1 MQLLSAWILMGYKL
15 GYNNSNKYVTC
26 SNGIYYFIRRV
37 PTDLSDQYKSSKIKI
52 SLRTRNPAK
61 ANRCA
66 RSITQRLDDYWL
78 GLRLQKLDIP
88 AMNLIR
94 MDVIDTDNE
103 FRLSDALDLYLKLKG
118 IDKDKTF
125 IRTANR
131 NTEYVI
137 QVLGN
142 KSVTA
147 YSSSEAA
154 QFRDWLI
161 NKGMGKS
168 TVKRVFSSIRSI
180 INLAIKEH
188 GLEGNNGFLGTFIP
202 DGLRQTTRKPIPVNV
217 IKDIQ
222 QTCKEMDDD
231 LRWLIALLSDT
242 GMRLGEAVGLLKSDI
257 VLDTDT
263 PHLNLIPH
271 PWRRLKTSGS
281 ERKIPLVGASLW
293 SARRIKLSDTA
304 NQFAFPR
311 YCNEQ
316 SHNSNSASAALNKWL
331 RSHAPE
337 GCVVHSFRH
346 SIRDRLRAVECPKE
360 IIDQIGGW
368 SSSDV
373 GESYGEG
380 FQLSNVSDW
389 FNKIVDFH

>member
-1 MQLLSAWILMGYKL
+1 MHNKS
-15 GYNNSNKYVTC
+15 SNKYLYNRDGV
-26 SNGIYYFIRRV
+26 YQFIRRIPV
-37 PTDLSDQYKSSKIKI
+37 DLSDHYGSSRIQI
-52 SLRTRNPAK
+52 SLKTKNISVAYRSV
-61 ANRCA
+61 

-78 GLRLQKLDIP
+78 GLRLQKMDIP
-88 AMNLIR
+88 AINLLWSGSNPNSN
-94 MDVIDTDNE
+94 DYKLT
-103 FRLSDALDLYLKLKG
+103 DALDLYLKLKG
-118 IDKDKTF
+118 TNKDKTF
-125 IRTANR
+125 IRTAHR

-137 QVLGN
+137 RVLGN

-161 NKGMGKS
+161 SKGMGKS

-180 INLAIKEH
+180 INLTITEK
-188 GLEGNNGFLGTFIP
+188 GLDGTNGFLGTFIP
-202 DGLRQTTRKPIPVNV
+202 DALKEKKRKPIPTHV
-217 IKDIQ
+217 IKVIQ
-222 QTCKEMDDD
+222 TKCIELDDD

-242 GMRLGEAVGLLKSDI
+242 GMRLGEAVGLLKADI
-257 VLDTDT
+257 VLDKET

-281 ERKIPLVGASLW
+281 ERQIPLVGASLW
-293 SARRIKLSDTA
+293 SAKRIKQSNPT

-316 SHNSNSASAALNKWL
+316 THNSNSASAALNKGL

-380 FQLSNVSDW
+380 FPLLNLSDW
-389 FNKIVDFH
+389 LQKMMID

>member
-1 MQLLSAWILMGYKL
+1 M
-15 GYNNSNKYVTC
+15 GYNNSDKYVTC

-37 PTDLSDQYKSSKIKI
+37 PTDLSDQYRSNKIKL
-52 SLRTRNPAK
+52 SLRTRNSSK

-88 AMNLIR
+88 AINLLR
-94 MDVIDTDNE
+94 TGSNSTNNE
-103 FRLSDALDLYLKLKG
+103 FTLTDALDLYLKLKG

-131 NTEYVI
+131 NTEYVT

-161 NKGMGKS
+161 DKGMGKS

-188 GLEGNNGFLGTFIP
+188 GLDGNNGFLGTFIP
-202 DGLRQTTRKPIPVNV
+202 DGLRETTRKPIPVDV

-222 QTCKEMDDD
+222 QTCKEIDDD

-257 VLDTDT
+257 ILDTDP

-271 PWRRLKTSGS
+271 PWRRLKTTGS

-293 SARRIKLSDTA
+293 SARRAKQSNPT

-331 RSHAPE
+331 RNHAPE

-346 SIRDRLRAVECPKE
+346 SMRDRLRAVECPKE

-380 FQLSNVSDW
+380 FQLSNVRNW
-389 FNKIVDFH
+389 MNKLCLSIS

>member
-1 MQLLSAWILMGYKL
+1 MHNKSTDKYL
-15 GYNNSNKYVTC
+15 YNRDGVYQ
-26 SNGIYYFIRRV
+26 FIRRIPV
-37 PTDLSDQYKSSKIKI
+37 DLSDQYKSNKIKI
-52 SLRTRNPAK
+52 SLRTRNPSK

-78 GLRLQKLDIP
+78 GLRLQKMDIP
-88 AMNLIR
+88 AINLLR
-94 MDVIDTDNE
+94 TGSNPSNNDYMLT
-103 FRLSDALDLYLKLKG
+103 DALDLYLKLKG

-125 IRTANR
+125 IRTAIR

-154 QFRDWLI
+154 EFRDWLI

-180 INLAIKEH
+180 INLTITEK
-188 GLEGNNGFLGTFIP
+188 GLEGTNGFLGTFIP
-202 DGLRQTTRKPIPVNV
+202 DGLQEKKRKPIPVKV
-217 IKDIQ
+217 IRDIQ
-222 QTCKEMDDD
+222 KTCKEIDDD
-231 LRWLIALLSDT
+231 FRWLIALLSDT
-242 GMRLGEAVGLLKSDI
+242 GMQLGEAVGLLKSDI
-257 VLDTDT
+257 ILDTET
-263 PHLNLIPH
+263 PHLYLVPH
-271 PWRRLKTSGS
+271 PWRRLKTTGS
-281 ERKIPLVGASLW
+281 ERQIPLVGASLW
-293 SARRIKLSDTA
+293 SAKRIKQSDPS

-316 SHNSNSASAALNKWL
+316 THNSNSASAALNKWL
-331 RSHAPE
+331 RTHAPE

-346 SIRDRLRAVECPKE
+346 SMRDRLRAVECPKE

-368 SSSDV
+368 SSRDV

-380 FQLSNVSDW
+380 YKIETLYRW
-389 FNKIVDFH
+389 LNKFH

>member
-1 MQLLSAWILMGYKL
+1 M
-15 GYNNSNKYVTC
+15 
-26 SNGIYYFIRRV
+26 
-37 PTDLSDQYKSSKIKI
+37 
-52 SLRTRNPAK
+52 
-61 ANRCA
+61 
-66 RSITQRLDDYWL
+66 
-78 GLRLQKLDIP
+78 
-88 AMNLIR
+88 
-94 MDVIDTDNE
+94 
-103 FRLSDALDLYLKLKG
+103 KLKG

-154 QFRDWLI
+154 EFRDWLI

-188 GLEGNNGFLGTFIP
+188 GLDGNNGFLGTFIP
-202 DGLRQTTRKPIPVNV
+202 DGLRETTRKPIPVDV
-217 IKDIQ
+217 IRDIQ
-222 QTCKEMDDD
+222 KSCQEMDDD

-257 VLDTDT
+257 ILNTDT

-293 SARRIKLSDTA
+293 SAKRIK
-304 NQFAFPR
+304 
-311 YCNEQ
+311 Q
-316 SHNSNSASAALNKWL
+316 SELPFYLELMDFSNKNN
-331 RSHAPE
+331 
-337 GCVVHSFRH
+337 
-346 SIRDRLRAVECPKE
+346 
-360 IIDQIGGW
+360 III
-368 SSSDV
+368 
-373 GESYGEG
+373 
-380 FQLSNVSDW
+380 
-389 FNKIVDFH
+389 

>member
-1 MQLLSAWILMGYKL
+1 MHNKSSDKYL
-15 GYNNSNKYVTC
+15 YNRDGVYQ
-26 SNGIYYFIRRV
+26 FIRRIPV
-37 PTDLSDQYKSSKIKI
+37 DLSDHYGSSRIQI
-52 SLRTRNPAK
+52 SLKTKNISVAYRS
-61 ANRCA
+61 A

-78 GLRLQKLDIP
+78 GLRLQKIDIP
-88 AMNLIR
+88 AINLLR
-94 MDVIDTDNE
+94 TGSNPSNNDYMLT
-103 FRLSDALDLYLKLKG
+103 DALDLYLKLKG
-118 IDKDKTF
+118 TNKDKTF
-125 IRTANR
+125 IRSAHR

-147 YSSSEAA
+147 YSTSEAA
-154 QFRDWLI
+154 VFRDWLI
-161 NKGMGKS
+161 DKGMGKS

-180 INLAIKEH
+180 INLTITEK
-188 GLEGNNGFLGTFIP
+188 GLEGTNGFLGTFIP
-202 DGLRQTTRKPIPVNV
+202 EGLKEKKRKPIPTHI

-222 QTCKEMDDD
+222 NKCMEIDDD

-257 VLDTDT
+257 ILDTET

-281 ERKIPLVGASLW
+281 KRKIPLVGASLW
-293 SARRIKLSDTA
+293 SAKRITQSDPT

-316 SHNSNSASAALNKWL
+316 THNSNSASAALNKWL
-331 RSHAPE
+331 RNHAPE

-346 SIRDRLRAVECPKE
+346 SMRDRLRAVNIPKR
-360 IIDQIGGW
+360 
-368 SSSDV
+368 
-373 GESYGEG
+373 
-380 FQLSNVSDW
+380 
-389 FNKIVDFH
+389 